1 MFKFELTGVDIK
13 TSSTEFGKIESI
25 KLEVPKELYLEVL
38 KEIIVEAPWGK
49 TTDEF
54 LISINQELGS
64 ALEKLVPS
72 AFDSNFAEVD
82 VVKKG

>member
-1 MFKFELTGVDIK
+1 MTFDEKGNSSFDSGIYIK
-13 TSSTEFGKIESI
+13 
-25 KLEVPKELYLEVL
+25 EVL
-38 KEIIVEAPWGK
+38 KEIIVEAPWGD

-54 LISINQELGS
+54 LTTINQELGS

>member
-38 KEIIVEAPWGK
+38 KEIMPKYME
-49 TTDEF
+49 
-54 LISINQELGS
+54 
-64 ALEKLVPS
+64 
-72 AFDSNFAEVD
+72 
-82 VVKKG
+82 VVKQIIK